1 MKLRKCE
8 RTITITLDDFVE
20 DRQFLQQSVEESI
33 AAMTYEEDA
42 VSYFVGVPKS
52 ADVWHGVVSA
62 INMLNEKFGECYDIV
77 DLRFEEASGNAD
89 LWCWLSF
96 SITRRKAD
104 SMNEEDC
111 DCDCDCG
118 DW

>member
-62 INMLNEKFGECYDIV
+62 INMLNEKFGEYYDIV

-111 DCDCDCG
+111 DCDCDCFPC
-118 DW
+118 

>member
-52 ADVWHGVVSA
+52 ADVWQGVVGA
-62 INMLNEKFGECYDIV
+62 INMLNERFGEDYDIADV
-77 DLRFEEASGNAD
+77 RFEEASGKAD
-89 LWCWLSF
+89 LWCCLSF
-96 SITRRKAD
+96 SIIKRAAD
-104 SMNEEDC
+104 IEFADENLII
-111 DCDCDCG
+111 
-118 DW
+118 